1 MLETQKYQGITLF
14 VNISVHC
21 HHYITVSNNHHTYS
35 VLVVILYQHSK
46 LFEKK
51 IGGRLWPMNAKCKP
65 LSRLMHFEASTLPL
79 TMINLLPV
87 KMCY

>member
-1 MLETQKYQGITLF
+1 MLETQKYQEITLF

-21 HHYITVSNNHHTYS
+21 HHYITVSNNHHIYS

-51 IGGRLWPMNAKCKP
+51 NRRATVANECK
-65 LSRLMHFEASTLPL
+65 M
-79 TMINLLPV
+79 
-87 KMCY
+87 